1 MAKTNPIGVRFDIDI
16 LERIKKELKLETPQA
31 VVNWL
36 MEDYAK
42 KPPPGLTGIA
52 LTQWKIQ
59 QKEKEKS

>member
-16 LERIKKELKLETPQA
+16 LERIKSELALKTPQA

-42 KPPPGLTGIA
+42 KPPPGLTGLA
-52 LTQWKIQ
+52 LTTWKAQ
-59 QKEKEKS
+59 QKEKQKS